1 MLLRIPLLPTAP
13 ARRSSSLCLW
23 AGLCL
28 LLPSGAWAQDAE
40 VSQGNPA
47 QPAPPWRLDL
57 ETARALALRGNV
69 ELRIAEEQ
77 VQQAHFTHVGS
88 FGAFEWRFRADATY
102 RDAEREVTS
111 SFISGGA
118 RIKSESQNLQLSL
131 VRPMRTGSTLDVSFS
146 TNVEETNAAVADD
159 AKQTSDE
166 LALSFT
172 QPLLRGR
179 GEAVATATQQEEEAR
194 WQKQV
199 ELWRGSRQSTLASV
213 DFAYWDLRA
222 ALDALEV
229 QNSSVA
235 LAETL
240 LQRRQDELSAGVGT
254 ELAVLESQADLATRR
269 EAQLSAAN
277 LVRQRE
283 DELKALLLNGEDWD
297 LWERAVLPTE
307 PYPDLSFGGA
317 EDTGPA
323 NPRDLSEEALPELPR
338 WRGVLATALE
348 QRTELRQVESDI
360 RLAEIAKSRALS
372 DRLSG
377 LDLVLRASANS
388 VDRSFRRAFADTLDW
403 EAPTYS
409 AQLTYDLPIGNIQ
422 ARSAVQRADSVLR
435 AAWMELE
442 RAQRDVVAD
451 VRGATREL
459 SFRREALLAA
469 NQSLALAQRQ
479 LEQEE
484 ARNREGLSTNY
495 QVLEVQQSYV
505 EALSNQ
511 RAARAEW
518 AKAWVTLDQARGT
531 LDHREGGL

>member
-1 MLLRIPLLPTAP
+1 MLRV
-13 ARRSSSLCLW
+13 
-23 AGLCL
+23 GLMGL
-28 LLPSGAWAQDAE
+28 LLGGVGHGWSQDAE
-40 VSQGNPA
+40 DASAGQGRA
-47 QPAPPWRLDL
+47 QEPWRLDL

-118 RIKSESQNLQLSL
+118 RIKSESQNLQFSF
-131 VRPMRTGSTLDVSFS
+131 VRPMRSGSTFDVSFT
-146 TNVEETNAAVADD
+146 TNVEETNAAIADE

-194 WQKQV
+194 WQKQIEV
-199 ELWRGSRQSTLASV
+199 WRGSRQSTLASV

-222 ALDALEV
+222 AVDALEV

-240 LQRRQDELSAGVGT
+240 LRRRQDELSAGVGT

-269 EAQLSAAN
+269 ESQLAAAN

-297 LWERAVLPTE
+297 LWERSVLPTE
-307 PYPDLSFGGA
+307 PYPELRYGGEGSETA
-317 EDTGPA
+317 AD
-323 NPRDLSEEALPELPR
+323 PRDLPDEALPNLPQ
-338 WRGVLATALE
+338 WRAALAVALE

-388 VDRSFRRAFADTLDW
+388 VDRDFTRAFADTLDW

-422 ARSAVQRADSVLR
+422 ARSAAQRADSVLR

-451 VRGATREL
+451 VRRATREL

-469 NQSLALAQRQ
+469 DQSLTLAQRQ

-518 AKAWVTLDQARGT
+518 AKAWVSLDQARGT
-531 LDHREGGL
+531 LDHREGASR